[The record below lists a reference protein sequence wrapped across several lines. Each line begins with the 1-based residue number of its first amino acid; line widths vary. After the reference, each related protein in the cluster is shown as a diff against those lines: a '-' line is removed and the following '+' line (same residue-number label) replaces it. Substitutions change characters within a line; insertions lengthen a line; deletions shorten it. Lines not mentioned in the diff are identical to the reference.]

1 MCFSQSTIV
10 GLNSYNWDGDRIYFD
25 PIVPSHRSVVGK
37 SSKVTYQLDVR
48 EFLTGDNNS
57 VMRKVIAEDVRDFAL
72 SISGDVGLFYKR
84 GEGGFDYRA
93 SIISQ
98 FVGHSIRYRSRKHND
113 PWRFPEE
120 TLMIKEGDCEDI
132 AFLLASLLFTAGI
145 SQYNIRVALGRVK
158 TSVGA
163 EQNTFDH
170 AWVMYKRESGK
181 WMVLEPLDLT
191 EHKKSA
197 KKPQK
202 PSAILLPTDP
212 ICIYEY
218 KPSFLFNWEH
228 LWVIDNDNNESLQDI
243 VSKEWNRMNP
253 TFAGFVHN
261 NIIHAALSDAP
272 KWVIN
277 ELDKRFTHIVPFV
290 DSTIVDEPDWPGS
303 YHPFDHF
310 DSGFINEG
318 WGRVSDRLNK
328 FKANNHALG
337 NFAWAAHGIADFYA
351 HSSYVHFAKLVSPQM
366 AGGYAMPYDP
376 ANPAA
381 CFETPPAYNQGL
393 FDFKRFSI
401 NTRLYNTGNNSQA
414 AALWQ
419 DKIISGRYAQ
429 KPDSRPPGVFE
440 QLVKVPSTLSNQ
452 ANYFQH
458 GALPHHD
465 EIAVDE
471 PDAGK
476 DHSLYVKNTPAST
489 QLTDRQFYANQYR
502 WRYFSAVQHIRQS
515 FWSNW
520 QP

>member
-1 MCFSQSTIV
+1 
-10 GLNSYNWDGDRIYFD
+10 
-25 PIVPSHRSVVGK
+25 
-37 SSKVTYQLDVR
+37 
-48 EFLTGDNNS
+48 
-57 VMRKVIAEDVRDFAL
+57 
-72 SISGDVGLFYKR
+72 
-84 GEGGFDYRA
+84 
-93 SIISQ
+93 
-98 FVGHSIRYRSRKHND
+98 
-113 PWRFPEE
+113 
-120 TLMIKEGDCEDI
+120 
-132 AFLLASLLFTAGI
+132 
-145 SQYNIRVALGRVK
+145 
-158 TSVGA
+158 
-163 EQNTFDH
+163 
-170 AWVMYKRESGK
+170 
-181 WMVLEPLDLT
+181 
-191 EHKKSA
+191 
-197 KKPQK
+197 
-202 PSAILLPTDP
+202 
-212 ICIYEY
+212 
-218 KPSFLFNWEH
+218 LFNWEH

-328 FKANNHALG
+328 FKANNKALG

-366 AGGYAMPYDP
+366 EGGYATPYDP

-381 CFETPPAYNQGL
+381 CFATPPAYNQGL

-401 NTRLYNTGNNSQA
+401 NTRLYNKGNNSQA

-429 KPDSRPPGVFE
+429 KPDSRPPGTFE
-440 QLVKVPSTLSNQ
+440 QLVKIPPNLSNQ
-452 ANYFQH
+452 ADYFQH

-476 DHSLYVKNTPAST
+476 DHSLYVKNIPAST

-520 QP
+520 QS